1 METLTDIEVGGAQG
15 AAATTADADVAAA
28 RPAVAFV
35 VTQSGSR
42 ANGGVESITQVLER
56 LRDVRAVVVT
66 QSETEFNGRWRE
78 AGARVLV
85 WPMPTLG
92 PASLL
97 KNNLRMFRLVRAE
110 GCRVVHC
117 NDIYALWQTAFGA
130 RAAGAAVVFNV
141 RNIKPAGRRYGWRW
155 RLALRLSTR
164 QLVLSKEMREA
175 FARRLRIKESG
186 VENSGAG
193 VDEARAGVGAGRA
206 GVNKSGAGARRVQYI
221 YSAVDARRFSPAGAA
236 ERAALR
242 ERFGIGA
249 DCFAV
254 GVVAAFEPRKGQLD
268 FIRHGVARLR
278 RLVPRARVY
287 FVGDFAPSRDEY
299 ARRCLAAAAEAGL
312 CEAAE
317 AGPGEAEEAELSEAS
332 GAGPSGTLTGG
343 AVSFVGHSADVADW
357 YRALDAVVVAS
368 QNEGLARCMIEA
380 LACGTPVVS
389 FDVCSAREILE
400 GRGCGLVV
408 ASGDYEALA
417 GALASLASDAEGRA
431 RMGAR
436 GVAAARELF
445 DPSEVARG
453 YERLYLSLGGN

>member
-1 METLTDIEVGGAQG
+1 MATLTDIEVGGAQG
-15 AAATTADADVAAA
+15 AAATHTDSGAAGPIASDVAGA

-35 VTQSGSR
+35 VAQSGSR

-56 LRDVRAVVVT
+56 LRGVRAVVVT
-66 QSETEFNGRWRE
+66 QSETEFNRRWRG

-85 WPMPTLG
+85 WPMPSLG

-141 RNIKPAGRRYGWRW
+141 RNVKPAGRRYGWRW

-164 QLVLSKEMREA
+164 QLVLSKEMRAA
-175 FARRLRIKESG
+175 FASRLG
-186 VENSGAG
+186 VE
-193 VDEARAGVGAGRA
+193 EPRAGVE
-206 GVNKSGAGARRVQYI
+206 YI
-221 YSAVDARRFSPAGAA
+221 YSAVDARRFSPVEAT

-242 ERFGIGA
+242 ERLGIGA

-268 FIRHGVARLR
+268 LIRHGVASLR

-287 FVGDFAPSRDEY
+287 LLGDFAPSRDEY

-317 AGPGEAEEAELSEAS
+317 AGPCGAEEAGLPGAV
-332 GAGPSGTLTGG
+332 GAGAGGGVTGG
-343 AVSFVGHSADVADW
+343 AVSFVGHRAEVAEW

-368 QNEGLARCMIEA
+368 QNEGLARCMIES

-408 ASGDYEALA
+408 VA
-417 GALASLASDAEGRA
+417 GGIGRA
-431 RMGAR
+431 AWWG
-436 GVAAARELF
+436 
-445 DPSEVARG
+445 
-453 YERLYLSLGGN
+453 